1 MARTH
6 KQVMA
11 SLPAVQQEKI
21 RSRTAEL
28 IALENIRRD
37 ALSTQIEPVKKSAT
51 LAVRMQDFIGCD
63 TSDAFPPDAARRHK
77 EISREAVQKN
87 QARVITS
94 NSN

>member
-21 RSRTAEL
+21 RRRTAEL
-28 IALENIRRD
+28 IALESIRRN

-51 LAVRMQDFIGCD
+51 LALRM
-63 TSDAFPPDAARRHK
+63 
-77 EISREAVQKN
+77 
-87 QARVITS
+87 
-94 NSN
+94 